1 MKRILYPTIFV
12 LFAANTTANAIP
24 TAPTLKPS
32 STVYSKIIEQKTYKS
47 LSDSLDAADAGNW
60 SKVRSDQ
67 KAATEQSIKDLL
79 LWKITTNSSAQ
90 PSFEELKFALTNLT
104 DWPKRVEMIKQAEN
118 LLKGLTMS
126 DEELSAWFKSYP
138 PITGGGKLQYARLLD
153 RNGDPQQAISIVKDI
168 WWNHAISSTDQR
180 ELLLQFAKDLTAF
193 DHSKRVD
200 MLLWNNQRSDAKSL
214 FSRLSSSDREL
225 AEARVAL
232 MEGHRGVDAL
242 IDDVPNKKQSDP
254 GLLYERARWR
264 RKRANNKEGAI
275 EVILD
280 IDPFK
285 TSETGRTK
293 IWSERSYL
301 LRDLIKEK
309 RWPEAYNMAANHGL
323 SEGVSFADAEF
334 YAGWVALRYL
344 KKPEVA
350 FTHFDTL
357 AQGVS
362 SPISHSRGLYW
373 RGEALNAMKTS
384 EEVKGNPKTYKSL
397 KSSMNSMDRSKA
409 GLEEENTSSSEP
421 SSSDALNAAEVKET
435 TAKLEQEDISV
446 NESAPLLSNT
456 EAAQESYELAAHYN
470 FTFYGQMAAERLKDM
485 GLSKAQIAFALPA
498 PATEE
503 ETQAFNNRSVVRA
516 AIMLAD
522 SGRLSSFERFSY
534 HLDDLLDTPQEHQL
548 LSDLAIYY
556 LEPRAGVRGGK
567 AALAKDL
574 VAPNAAFPIIEL
586 PNSARSG
593 IAEPAL
599 VMALSRQES
608 ELAPQAVSHANAR
621 GMMQLLPSTG
631 RLTARQVGLPYRE
644 SWLTD
649 DPTYNL
655 KVGRS
660 FLDDL
665 IEDFDGSYILALAA
679 YNAGPSRPKR
689 WIEEY
694 GDPRKG
700 EIDPVDFI
708 ESIPFS
714 ETRNYVQRILENVQV
729 YRHRLSGDPTDIKLI
744 EDLSRGGVTQ

>member
-1 MKRILYPTIFV
+1 MKRILCPAIFI
-12 LFAANTTANAIP
+12 LFAANSTALAIP

-32 STVYSKIIEQKTYKS
+32 ANIYSKIVEPQTYKL
-47 LSDSLDAADAGNW
+47 LSDALDAADSGNW
-60 SKVRSDQ
+60 DLVRSVYKSSQD
-67 KAATEQSIKDLL
+67 ESVKDLL
-79 LWKITTNSSAQ
+79 LWKLTTNASAQ
-90 PSFEELKFALTNLT
+90 PTFSELKFALSSLN
-104 DWPKRVEMIKQAEN
+104 DWPKRIEMQKQAEN
-118 LLKGLTMS
+118 LLKGLS
-126 DEELSAWFKSYP
+126 LRDSELSAWFDEYP
-138 PITGGGKLQYARLLD
+138 AVTGGGKLQYAQLLE
-153 RNGDPQQAISIVKDI
+153 RQNKSPIALATIKDI
-168 WWNHAISSTDQR
+168 WWNHALSSTDQR
-180 ELLLQFAKDLTAF
+180 ELLLQFAKDLNAI
-193 DHSKRVD
+193 DHAKRVD

-214 FSRLSSSDREL
+214 FSRLNSADREL
-225 AEARVAL
+225 AEARVGL
-232 MEGHRGVDAL
+232 MEGRRGVDSL
-242 IDDVPNKKQSDP
+242 IEDVPSKKQSDP

-264 RKRANNKEGAI
+264 RKRANNRDGAI
-275 EVILD
+275 EVLLD

-285 TSETGRTK
+285 TSETGRRR

-301 LRDLIKEK
+301 LRDLIKER
-309 RWPEAYNMAANHGL
+309 RWDEAYKMAANHGL

-344 KKPEVA
+344 NKPAIA
-350 FTHFDTL
+350 FKHFDTL
-357 AQGVS
+357 TKGVS
-362 SPISHSRGLYW
+362 SPISHARGLYW
-373 RGEALNAMKTS
+373 RGESLTAMNSS
-384 EEVKGNPKTYKSL
+384 EDSTDAASKIESLKPAIDTNESEPKTPI
-397 KSSMNSMDRSKA
+397 
-409 GLEEENTSSSEP
+409 T
-421 SSSDALNAAEVKET
+421 
-435 TAKLEQEDISV
+435 IS
-446 NESAPLLSNT
+446 
-456 EAAQESYELAAHYN
+456 EAARESYELAAHYN
-470 FTFYGQMAAERLKDM
+470 FTFYGQMAAERLKAM
-485 GLSKAQIAFALPA
+485 GLSDAQLDFALPDL
-498 PATEE
+498 ATEE
-503 ETQAFNNRSVVRA
+503 ETQSFHSRNVVKA

-522 SGRLSSFERFSY
+522 SGRLNSFERFSY
-534 HLDDLLDTPQEHQL
+534 HLDDLLKTPQEHQL
-548 LSDLAIYY
+548 LSDLAVHY

-586 PNSARSG
+586 PESARSG

-608 ELAPQAVSHANAR
+608 ELSPQAVSHANAR

-700 EIDPVDFI
+700 EIDPIDFI

-744 EDLSRGGVTQ
+744 EDLSRGGVPQ